1 MIFNLN
7 NPKEVEDKR
16 DAEDKKDFYIM
27 KTKYGGKDGIYE
39 SLTNKG
45 GYYLPPFHETNMKFL
60 VAILKG

>member
-7 NPKEVEDKR
+7 NPKEDED
-16 DAEDKKDFYIM
+16 EYKKDANIM
-27 KTKYGGKDGIYE
+27 KTKYGGKEGIYE